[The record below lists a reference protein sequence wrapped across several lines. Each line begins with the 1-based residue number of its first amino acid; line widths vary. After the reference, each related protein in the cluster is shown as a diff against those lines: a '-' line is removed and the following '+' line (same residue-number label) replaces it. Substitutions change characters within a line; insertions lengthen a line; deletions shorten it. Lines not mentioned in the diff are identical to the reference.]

1 MDNEE
6 INSAILG
13 VQHRE
18 AQWWR
23 FLRLIAYGIMCSI
36 GAFPK
41 PISVEDWWPLITDQ
55 PKVKVD
61 HKAERERMN
70 EVFRKRDE
78 ARKKA
83 KKQDQ

>member
-6 INSAILG
+6 IGSAILG

-23 FLRLIAYGIMCSI
+23 FLRLIAYGIMCWI

-41 PISVEDWWPLITDQ
+41 PISVEDWWPLIIDP
-55 PKVKVD
+55 PKSKID
-61 HKAERERMN
+61 HKKERERMN
-70 EVFRKRDE
+70 EVFRKRDQAKNE
-78 ARKKA
+78 ASKKV
-83 KKQDQ
+83 